1 MAWVSARLTRL
12 VTGHAR
18 LFVAL
23 IVGIMIGLLLPD
35 KFSLLMRLILGWDGL
50 TLFYILTTGRLMV
63 RASVQA
69 CRHQSSYYDEG
80 DWIILIVTLAGTVIS
95 FGAIIA
101 ELGASKSA
109 GQPFALTFVLT
120 AGTVALSWAFTH
132 MIFALHYANL
142 FYHSDAKGEH
152 GGLLFPGNR
161 EPDYRDFLYYSFVIA
176 CAAQTADVSTVSPEM
191 RRVTLIHCV
200 TAFAFNSAILALMIN
215 ITAGLMG

>member
-1 MAWVSARLTRL
+1 MAWASARLTRF
-12 VTGHAR
+12 VTSHAR

-23 IVGIMIGLLLPD
+23 IIGALIALLLPD
-35 KFSLLMRLILGWDGL
+35 HVSFLTRLILGWDAL

-63 RASVQA
+63 QANVQA
-69 CRHQSSYYDEG
+69 CRHRSSLYDEG
-80 DWIILIVTLAGTVIS
+80 DWIILITTLAGTIIS

-101 ELGASKSA
+101 ELAASKTA
-109 GQPFALTFVLT
+109 GQPFGITFALT

-142 FYHSDAKGEH
+142 FYHTDGKGEH

-161 EPDYRDFLYYSFVIA
+161 EPDYRDFLYYAFVIA

-191 RRVTLIHCV
+191 RRVTVIHCV